1 MVTHTRR
8 LDKIDLIGLTQ
19 IKISIRFGL
28 EIGLPHMFQE
38 SDRHTLSSRLHV
50 CDICDHRTTDTVTK
64 QDDLVWINHVWLYY
78 AQICNQIGTNADEFI
93 SEL

>member
-28 EIGLPHMFQE
+28 EIGLPHIFQE

-50 CDICDHRTTDTVTK
+50 NDTCDHRTTDIVTK
-64 QDDLVWINHVWLYY
+64 HNDLLSINHV
-78 AQICNQIGTNADEFI
+78 
-93 SEL
+93 